1 MISRKSVEHLRAAIF
16 IRNLDAKSEHEAI
29 LKLIGALQGHPLV
42 KDLSELSAAIFDRQQ
57 SDPPLFPGGIA
68 FPHARTDSV
77 LSLVMVVATCPE
89 PIPFGE
95 MPVRLIFL
103 IGVPKKAGAEYLEM
117 ISFLARHVR
126 GDHVIDRLVQAED
139 LPSFLNAFAEHPVI

>member
-29 LKLIGALQGHPLV
+29 FKVLGALQGHPLV
-42 KDLSELSAAIFDRQQ
+42 KDLSKLSAAIFDRQQ
-57 SDPPLFPGGIA
+57 TDPPLFPGGIA

-77 LSLVMVVATCPE
+77 SSMVMVVATCPQ
-89 PIPFGE
+89 PVPFNE
-95 MPVRLIFL
+95 MLIRLIFL
-103 IGVPKKAGAEYLEM
+103 IGVPKHAGADYLEM

-126 GDHVIDRLVQAED
+126 GDHVIDQLVQSED
-139 LPSFLNAFAEHPVI
+139 LPSFLSAFAEHP

>member
-29 LKLIGALQGHPLV
+29 LKLLGALQGHPLV

-77 LSLVMVVATCPE
+77 LSLVMVVGTCPE

-103 IGVPKKAGAEYLEM
+103 IGVPKKAGAE
-117 ISFLARHVR
+117 
-126 GDHVIDRLVQAED
+126 
-139 LPSFLNAFAEHPVI
+139 

>member
-1 MISRKSVEHLRAAIF
+1 VISRKSVEHLRTAIF
-16 IRNLDAKSEHEAI
+16 IRNLEAKSEHEAI
-29 LKLIGALQGHPLV
+29 LKLLGTLQGHPLV

-77 LSLVMVVATCPE
+77 SSMVMVAATCPQ

-103 IGVPKKAGAEYLEM
+103 IGVPKHAGAEYLEM
-117 ISFLARHVR
+117 ISFLARHLR
-126 GDHVIDRLVQAED
+126 GDQAIDRLVQTED
-139 LPSFLNAFAEHPVI
+139 MPSFLLAFAEHP

>member
-1 MISRKSVEHLRAAIF
+1 MINRKSVEQLRTAIF
-16 IRNLDAKSEHEAI
+16 IRNLEATSEHEAI
-29 LKLIGALQGHPLV
+29 LKLLGALQGHPLV

-77 LSLVMVVATCPE
+77 SSMVMVAATCPQ
-89 PIPFGE
+89 PISFGE

-103 IGVPKKAGAEYLEM
+103 IGVPKHAGAEYLEM

-126 GDHVIDRLVQAED
+126 GDQVIDRLVQMED
-139 LPSFLNAFAEHPVI
+139 MPSFLLAFAENP

>member
-1 MISRKSVEHLRAAIF
+1 VISRKSVEHLRTAIF
-16 IRNLDAKSEHEAI
+16 IKNLEAKSEHEAI
-29 LKLIGALQGHPLV
+29 SKLLGALQGHPLV

-57 SDPPLFPGGIA
+57 TDPPLFPGGIA

-77 LSLVMVVATCPE
+77 SSMVLVAATCPQA
-89 PIPFGE
+89 IPFGE

-103 IGVPKKAGAEYLEM
+103 IGVPKRAGAEYLEM

-126 GDHVIDRLVQAED
+126 EDQVIERLLQTED
-139 LPSFLNAFAEHPVI
+139 MPGFLLAFAEHP

>member
-1 MISRKSVEHLRAAIF
+1 VISRKSVEHLRTAIF
-16 IRNLDAKSEHEAI
+16 IRNLEAKSEHEAI
-29 LKLIGALQGHPLV
+29 SKLLGALQGNPLV

-57 SDPPLFPGGIA
+57 TDPPLFPGGIA

-77 LSLVMVVATCPE
+77 SSMVMVAATCPQ

-103 IGVPKKAGAEYLEM
+103 IGVPKRAGAEYLEM

-126 GDHVIDRLVQAED
+126 EDQVIDRLLQTED
-139 LPSFLNAFAEHPVI
+139 VPSFLLAFAEQP

>member
-1 MISRKSVEHLRAAIF
+1 MISRKSVEHLQTAIF
-16 IRNLDAKSEHEAI
+16 IRNLEAKSEHEAI

-68 FPHARTDSV
+68 FPHARTDTVTSM
-77 LSLVMVVATCPE
+77 VMVAATCPQ

-103 IGVPKKAGAEYLEM
+103 IGVPKHAGAEYLEM

-126 GDHVIDRLVQAED
+126 GDQVVDQLVQAED
-139 LPSFLNAFAEHPVI
+139 MPSFLLAFAEPP

>member
-16 IRNLDAKSEHEAI
+16 IRNLEAKSEHEAI
-29 LKLIGALQGHPLV
+29 LKLLGALQGHPLV
-42 KDLSELSAAIFDRQQ
+42 KDLSDLSAAIFDRQQ
-57 SDPPLFPGGIA
+57 TEPPLFPGGIA

-77 LSLVMVVATCPE
+77 LSMVLVAATCPQ

-103 IGVPKKAGAEYLEM
+103 IGVPKHAGAEYLEM

-126 GDHVIDRLVQAED
+126 GDQVIDRLVQAED
-139 LPSFLNAFAEHPVI
+139 MPSFLLAFAEHP

>member
-1 MISRKSVEHLRAAIF
+1 
-16 IRNLDAKSEHEAI
+16 
-29 LKLIGALQGHPLV
+29 
-42 KDLSELSAAIFDRQQ
+42 LSELSAAIFDRQQ

-77 LSLVMVVATCPE
+77 LSLVMAVATCPE

-139 LPSFLNAFAEHPVI
+139 LPSFLNAFADHPVI